1 MTQFNPQAADP
12 TQPEELPQAPL
23 TLVFHRLALS
33 LAVSL
38 AIACQAQV
46 PVPKNSATTPSQ
58 PSPTVSQTVSQSLEG
73 RSTTASPQAVYY
85 RSDRF
90 GFTFQYPDGFV
101 AEESVASPSSAA
113 SQPIT
118 AVDLW
123 SRADAETLP
132 SFQNQGTELPP
143 NITISV
149 HPNVSQRALQA
160 WIDDN
165 NWFVAPTDLRTVT
178 VAGERAIAFQSTGL
192 YEFEH
197 VVLPTPDGKHI
208 VLISLAHGSEGYP
221 AAFQHIVSTFQFTAH
236 PAL

>member
-1 MTQFNPQAADP
+1 MTQFNPQTTDP
-12 TQPEELPQAPL
+12 TQREELTQSPL
-23 TLVFHRLALS
+23 NLVLHRLALS

-46 PVPKNSATTPSQ
+46 PLSKNSATLPAQ
-58 PSPTVSQTVSQSLEG
+58 PSPTGSQLVKGRSETSSQTV
-73 RSTTASPQAVYY
+73 Y

-101 AEESVASPSSAA
+101 AEESVEPPSHAA
-113 SQPIT
+113 SQPI
-118 AVDLW
+118 AVVDLW

-149 HPNVSQRALQA
+149 HPNPSQRALQD
-160 WIDDN
+160 WIDGN
-165 NWFVAPTDLRTVT
+165 NWFVAPTDLRTVR

-192 YEFEH
+192 YEFEQ
-197 VVLPTPDGKHI
+197 VALPTPDGQYI
-208 VLISLAHGSEGYP
+208 VLISLAWGSEGYP
-221 AAFQHIVSTFQFTAH
+221 AAFQQIVSTFQFTAH